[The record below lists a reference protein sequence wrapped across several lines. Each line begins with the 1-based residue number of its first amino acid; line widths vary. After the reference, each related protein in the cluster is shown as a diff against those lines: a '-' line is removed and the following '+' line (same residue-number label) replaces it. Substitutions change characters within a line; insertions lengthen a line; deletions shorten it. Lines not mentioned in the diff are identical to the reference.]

1 MLEALA
7 AERPGAGGAAVAR
20 STLCCSANCCIV
32 CKELSALECEV
43 TAAAATV
50 AAAAVGDKASTAVM
64 MVCVV
69 TVGAAV
75 RCSL

>member
-1 MLEALA
+1 MLEALE
-7 AERPGAGGAAVAR
+7 AERPGAGSAAVAG
-20 STLCCSANCCIV
+20 SVILCCSANCCIV

-64 MVCVV
+64 MACVV
-69 TVGAAV
+69 TVGDV
-75 RCSL
+75 MR